1 MILVANIWIL
11 VLCSLQDHLLPEELL
26 LEEWVM
32 QQRHK
37 NVTQEV
43 ESVAMGGKAGAVN
56 EAYVKKIF
64 AMYI

>member
-1 MILVANIWIL
+1 
-11 VLCSLQDHLLPEELL
+11 
-26 LEEWVM
+26 M

-64 AMYI
+64 AMYIQC